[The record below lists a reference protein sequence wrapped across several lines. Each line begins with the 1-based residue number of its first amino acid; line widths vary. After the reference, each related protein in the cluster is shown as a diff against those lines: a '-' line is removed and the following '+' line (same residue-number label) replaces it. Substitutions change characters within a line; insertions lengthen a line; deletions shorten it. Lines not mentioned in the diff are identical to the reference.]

1 MIKPLTGRHA
11 VPGSKMIRTSNRI
24 NIATEEGFDIS
35 ELLERYDLTVRYQ
48 YHSGPIYSL
57 SPARPLSARQLGEL
71 AESLRKEQGV
81 RSVSLDG
88 INEMHAGTFRRT
100 ETK

>member
-11 VPGSKMIRTSNRI
+11 TPGSKMIRTSNRI

-35 ELLERYDLTVRYQ
+35 ELLERYELTVRYQ

-57 SPARPLSARQLGEL
+57 CPSRVLSLKQLNALVEALRQE
-71 AESLRKEQGV
+71 EGV

-88 INEMHAGTFRRT
+88 VNEMHVSSFRRT

>member
-1 MIKPLTGRHA
+1 MSRPLIGKHA
-11 VPGSKMIRTSNRI
+11 VPGSKMLRTSNRI
-24 NIATEEGFDIS
+24 NMATEEGFDIS

-57 SPARPLSARQLGEL
+57 SPARTLSFRQLREL
-71 AESLRKEQGV
+71 AENLRQEAGV

-88 INEMHAGTFRRT
+88 INEMHVSSFKRT
-100 ETK
+100 ETR